1 MIRWQHP
8 TRGLLAPFFF
18 IDTIESNGLIIPVG
32 KWVIQEACRQCSV
45 WNAKGLGNIKMSI
58 NLSAR
63 QFNDPDLI
71 IDIQSAIQTYQ
82 ISADQLEFEVTESL
96 LATDIQH
103 AIELLKS
110 LQSLGSTIAI
120 DDFGT
125 GYSSLN
131 YIKRLPLDKLKVD
144 RAFIKDLPDDNDDKQ
159 ITAAII
165 AMAHTLNLKVV
176 AEGVETKEQM
186 HFLQTLSCEIGQ
198 GYLFDR
204 PISPEE
210 FEQSALVK
218 NGYSVDSNS

>member
-1 MIRWQHP
+1 MI
-8 TRGLLAPFFF
+8 
-18 IDTIESNGLIIPVG
+18 ENNGLIIPVG
-32 KWVIQEACRQCSV
+32 KWIIKEACRQCAA
-45 WNAKGLGNIKMSI
+45 WTEMGLGNIKISI

-71 IDIQSAIQTYQ
+71 IDIQSAIQQYQ
-82 ISADQLEFEVTESL
+82 ISAEQLEFEVTESL

-110 LQSLGSTIAI
+110 LQKLGSTIAI

-165 AMAHTLNLKVV
+165 AMAHTLNLRVV
-176 AEGVETKEQM
+176 AEGIETKEQM
-186 HFLQTLSCEIGQ
+186 HFLQGLNCEIGQ
-198 GYLFDR
+198 GYLFDK

-210 FEQSALVK
+210 FEQSVLIQD
-218 NGYSVDSNS
+218 GYSVEYDS